1 MCWKVKGAM
10 KRYSYSSDLLELVEA
25 KWVIVKY
32 AISGILIGIV
42 ISFGVIKLNQS
53 VGNALGF
60 HSTNT
65 LASENNFLRQ
75 QLSLISPGVSKLE
88 MQTRQLNERANELHM
103 LLPRRKIV
111 GETVLKLTNAT
122 KEFKSQSLI
131 LAMKSYR
138 P

>member
-1 MCWKVKGAM
+1 M

-75 QLSLISPGVSKLE
+75 QLSLISPRVSKLE
-88 MQTRQLNERANELHM
+88 MQTRQLNERANNLH
-103 LLPRRKIV
+103 LLLQGSKIV
-111 GETVLKLTNAT
+111 GDTVSSFTNTA
-122 KEFKSQSLI
+122 KEFKSQSLV
-131 LAMKSYR
+131 LAAKSFR